1 MSVPDLHFLR
11 PEWLWLLLPTVFF
24 VVVLLRQKTR
34 RSAWSDIIAPH
45 LLTHLQS
52 ATHTK
57 QTQHI
62 AKLLGLAWLLGIIGA
77 AGPSWEQ
84 TPVPVSQQKAAYV
97 IVLDLSYSM
106 YAEDIQPSRIVKAK
120 QKIRDLLSLPQ
131 DTQVALV
138 AYSGEAHVVTP
149 LTDDL
154 GTIENL
160 IPALNPTMMPV
171 PGSNP
176 IDAFERAKELLSS
189 SGVPGGSVL
198 WLTDDIETSQAAEL
212 SDWLDQAGTR
222 LVTMA
227 VGTPAGAPIPLGNGG
242 FLRDQN
248 SEIVVPAVPI
258 ARLQELTASH
268 GGLFSNLT
276 LDDTDVLAAVEFM
289 SVAEKLN
296 RTEIERQA
304 DTWADAGFWLII
316 PWVVVMLAQFARNP
330 SGRLAGIMAIGW
342 LATLFHPLEVQA
354 QDWRSLW
361 KTPNQRAAELLPTDP
376 SAAAEIFEDPT
387 WAAIAAYQAEDH
399 EQAKARFEA
408 LETSSATDWYN
419 LGNARAKAGQLEA
432 ALEAYNQSISR
443 SETEDA
449 VFNRDLIQRL
459 LNQQQ
464 QQQNQDMDQQGDG
477 SQSQN
482 DQNNSETD
490 GSSGQQEQSEDQ
502 KSEGESGASDGSEQ
516 ASNPE
521 QDQQQEKAQT
531 QSQQNQNGQQ
541 AQDSQQPAQQQAS
554 AQDSIDQEQQAM
566 AQQAIQ
572 ETRENQEQQQAM
584 EQWIR
589 RIEDDP
595 SGLLREK
602 FRYESERRQNQN
614 RPRNDKKIW

>member
-1 MSVPDLHFLR
+1 MSLPNLHFLR

-24 VVVLLRQKTR
+24 IALLLRQKTQ

-45 LLTHLQS
+45 LLTYLQS
-52 ATHTK
+52 GTHTK
-57 QTQHI
+57 QTRYT
-62 AKLLGLAWLLGIIGA
+62 AKLLGLTWLLGIVGA

-97 IVLDLSYSM
+97 VVLDLSYSM

-138 AYSGEAHVVTP
+138 AYAGEAHVVTP

-154 GTIENL
+154 STIENL
-160 IPALNPTMMPV
+160 IPALNPSMMPV

-176 IDAFERAKELLSS
+176 IDAFERAKALLSS

-198 WLTDDIETSQAAEL
+198 WLTDDIETQQAAEL
-212 SDWLDQAGTR
+212 SDWLDQAGLR

-227 VGTPAGAPIPLGNGG
+227 VGTAAGAPIPLGNGG

-248 SEIVVPAVPI
+248 SEIVVPAAPV
-258 ARLQELTASH
+258 ARLRNLTANQ

-276 LDDTDVLAAVEFM
+276 LDDSDVQAAVDFM
-289 SVAEKLN
+289 GAAEDLN

-304 DTWADAGFWLII
+304 DTWSDAGFWLVI
-316 PWVVVMLAQFARNP
+316 PWVLVMLSQFARNP
-330 SGRLAGIMAIGW
+330 SGRLAGIMAVGS
-342 LATLFHPLEVQA
+342 LAALLQPTEAQA
-354 QDWRSLW
+354 QDWYALW

-376 SAAAEIFEDPT
+376 SAAAELFEDPT

-408 LETSSATDWYN
+408 LGATSATDWYN
-419 LGNARAKAGQLEA
+419 LGNARAKAGDLKA
-432 ALEAYNQSISR
+432 ALEAYNQSISI

-449 VFNRDLIQRL
+449 VFNRDLIQSL
-459 LNQQQ
+459 LDQQ
-464 QQQNQDMDQQGDG
+464 QQQNQNMDQQGDG
-477 SQSQN
+477 SRSQN
-482 DQNNSETD
+482 EQNNSETD
-490 GSSGQQEQSEDQ
+490 GSSGQQEQSEEQ
-502 KSEGESGASDGSEQ
+502 NSEGEPSASEGSEQ

-521 QDQQQEKAQT
+521 QDQQQEEAQV
-531 QSQQNQNGQQ
+531 QNQQNQSGQ
-541 AQDSQQPAQQQAS
+541 AQESQQQAQQQAS
-554 AQDSIDQEQQAM
+554 VQDAINEEQQAM

-572 ETRENQEQQQAM
+572 EARENQEQQQAM

-614 RPRNDKKIW
+614 RQKNDKKIW